1 MNKIK
6 VKLGDICSVN
16 SGIIVH
22 GCNAQGVMGSG
33 VAKAIRLK
41 YPQVFEDYK
50 NFKNQFG
57 LELGDYIPTQIIS
70 VARIHNGKKFVGIIT
85 KKRI

>member
-57 LELGDYIPTQIIS
+57 TVKLTEKVCSVMIS
-70 VARIHNGKKFVGIIT
+70 TVAG
-85 KKRI
+85 